1 MGVSRWL
8 DARRADSG
16 SHGVFARVGYTVV
29 VVLLGVE
36 VFAITSFFGELLAFV
51 ITSFAVVFG
60 GLPFLAKVWAPSAT
74 AKKRK
79 IAERQRIDP
88 EPPPRE
94 LKAPK
99 RW

>member
-1 MGVSRWL
+1 MGVSRWF
-8 DARRADSG
+8 DDRRADSV
-16 SHGVFARVGYTVV
+16 SHGVFGRVAYTVV

-36 VFAITSFFGELLAFV
+36 IFKITSFWGELLAFV
-51 ITSFAVVFG
+51 ITGFAAVFG

-74 AKKRK
+74 AKNRELR
-79 IAERQRIDP
+79 ERQRIDP

-94 LKAPK
+94 YKAPK

>member
-1 MGVSRWL
+1 MT
-8 DARRADSG
+8 
-16 SHGVFARVGYTVV
+16 HGVPGRLVYTAIAVF
-29 VVLLGVE
+29 LGVE
-36 VFAITSFFGELLAFV
+36 IFAISSILGTLVAVV
-51 ITSFAVVFG
+51 ITGFVALFAG
-60 GLPFLAKVWAPSAT
+60 IPFLAKVWSRSAS
-74 AKKRK
+74 ARKRE